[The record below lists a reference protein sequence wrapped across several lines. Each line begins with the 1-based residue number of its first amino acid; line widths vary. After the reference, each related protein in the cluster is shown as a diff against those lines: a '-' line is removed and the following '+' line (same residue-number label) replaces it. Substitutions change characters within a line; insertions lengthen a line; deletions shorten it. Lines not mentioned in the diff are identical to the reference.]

1 MKFIQKQPLEVFY
14 KKGIRKNF
22 AKFTGKQLRLSLK
35 RPWHRCFLVNFG
47 KILRT
52 PSYEKPLGNCF
63 CPFRGTKD
71 SKHYSHSS
79 LFSKDKKGQQ
89 LSFHL

>member
-1 MKFIQKQPLEVFY
+1 MKFIQKQRLEVFYKKGIRKNFAKFTGKQLRLSLEVFY

-52 PSYEKPLGNCF
+52 PSYEKPLSNCF
-63 CPFRGTKD
+63 CPF
-71 SKHYSHSS
+71 
-79 LFSKDKKGQQ
+79 
-89 LSFHL
+89 